1 MSSLLTEIYL
11 VRHAHSEYS
20 AEQEATRGL
29 SERGRRDALTVTDP
43 LSKERIEAVCSSP
56 YVRAVQTVE
65 GIARLVGA
73 PIDLDPR
80 FREKDLGDY
89 ESQMKDRWQAFQKG
103 FAEPEFSF
111 PGGES
116 NRDVELR
123 AVSAMNGVLDKYA
136 GKRVAIGIHGCIMT
150 IIMAHYD
157 GRFDVG
163 FLRSLPKP
171 AIYKLTFRQ
180 GEYTDAVKIGAF
192 GE

>member
-1 MSSLLTEIYL
+1 VSSLLTEIYL

-29 SERGRRDALTVTDP
+29 SERGRIDALSVTEL

-65 GIARLVGA
+65 GIARLVGTS
-73 PIDLDPR
+73 IDIDAR

-89 ESQMKDRWQAFQKG
+89 KSYMEDRWQAFQKG
-103 FAEPEFSF
+103 FAEPQFSF
-111 PGGES
+111 PHGES

-123 AVSAMNGVLDKYA
+123 GVSAMNRILDEYA

-157 GRFDVG
+157 ARFDVD
-163 FLRSLPKP
+163 FLGNLPKP
-171 AIYKLTFRQ
+171 AIYKLMFNHVEYGGAKEIGTF
-180 GEYTDAVKIGAF
+180 GS
-192 GE
+192 

>member
-29 SERGRRDALTVTDP
+29 SERGRRSALVVTEL
-43 LSKERIEAVCSSP
+43 LSKERIEAVCSSS
-56 YVRAVQTVE
+56 YVRAIQTVE
-65 GIARLVGA
+65 GIARLVA
-73 PIDLDPR
+73 VPIDLDPC

-89 ESQMKDRWQAFQKG
+89 ASQTEDRWQAFQKG

-111 PGGES
+111 PRGES

-123 AVSAMNGVLDKYA
+123 GVSAMNRVLNDYA
-136 GKRVAIGIHGCIMT
+136 GQRVAIGIHGCIMT

-157 GRFDVG
+157 ARFDVD
-163 FLRSLPKP
+163 FLGTLPKP
-171 AIYKLTFRQ
+171 ELDKLSFNH
-180 GEYTDAVKIGAF
+180 GEYGGAEKIGAF
-192 GE
+192 GS